1 MTKKEN
7 ILKALA
13 HKKVDRIPWT
23 MYQSFPPWGS
33 TELNYRNSGLS
44 MIYQHFPA
52 CTVHMPDVEVAEENK
67 ITLDKDGRGR
77 QVILRK
83 FKTPVGEISAK
94 HEFFN
99 SNLPGPG
106 DLIQK
111 FGSDIDAE
119 ILSWVTEFPFK
130 SEKDYKVLEFIY
142 SNMEFRPT
150 NEGYLFTENMIGEE
164 GVIFVSVGR
173 TPFQMLL
180 YELMGPNNCF
190 IEYTSNPEKF
200 NRLYDLLYE
209 RQREKY
215 KIASKNPGKIIWSPD
230 NITGS
235 MTPPKFFEK
244 YVLPFYNEM
253 ADILHA
259 EDKYFGVHMDGLLDP
274 IKDLIGKTKLDIIEA
289 FTPPPMGDLSV
300 AEALKLWP
308 EKVVWVNF
316 PASVI
321 AAGDRSVSEKYTI
334 DLLKSVAPGDRV
346 LIGCT
351 ENYPL
356 DKWEIGYGGV
366 KDALDKYGD
375 YPVDI

>member
-1 MTKKEN
+1 MTKKER
-7 ILKALA
+7 IFAALA
-13 HKKVDRIPWT
+13 NQKIDRIPWT

-33 TELNYRNSGLS
+33 TELDYRNHGLS
-44 MIYQHFPA
+44 MIYQHFPV
-52 CTVHMPDVEVAEENK
+52 CTVHMPDVEVTEENK
-67 ITLDKDGRGR
+67 ITLNEDGKGR
-77 QVILRK
+77 QVIVRR

-99 SNLPGPG
+99 NSLPGPG

-130 SEKDYKVLEFIY
+130 SEADYEVLEFIY
-142 SNMEFRPT
+142 SNMEFKPT
-150 NEGYLFTENMIGEE
+150 NEGYLFTEDMIGEE

-173 TPFQMLL
+173 TPFQMIL

-190 IEYTSNPEKF
+190 LEHASNPDKF
-200 NRLYDLLYE
+200 NSLYRLLYE
-209 RQREKY
+209 RQKEKY
-215 KIASKNPGKIIWSPD
+215 KLAAKNPGKIIWSPD

-235 MTPPKFFEK
+235 MTPPKFFKE

-259 EDKYFGVHMDGLLDP
+259 EDKYYGVHMDGMLDP

-300 AEALKLWP
+300 AEALELWP
-308 EKVVWVNF
+308 EKIVWVNF

-321 AAGDRSVSEKYTI
+321 AAGDKNKSKKYTI
-334 DLLKSVAPGDRV
+334 DLLKSVAPGDRM

-356 DKWEIGYGGV
+356 DKWAIGYGGI
-366 KDALDKYGD
+366 KDALEQYGS
-375 YPVDI
+375 YPVKI